1 MHQCNPV
8 KKLIPVFV
16 FDQKAMFILSVRTVR
31 CHVFIYIVAS
41 AEAKKLAGL
50 ANDTCYAI

>member
-1 MHQCNPV
+1 MDQCNPV